1 MRHIM
6 RGVKQ
11 IANVS
16 VKQLSEAKTAR
27 QHHIRSVKEDPKM
40 TPGTGPETG
49 DGLVK
54 DSIGGV
60 PAGIRTRNLLLRS
73 Y

>member
-11 IANVS
+11 TANVG
-16 VKQLSEAKTAR
+16 VRQLSEVKTAR

-54 DSIGGV
+54 DSWGGV
-60 PAGIRTRNLLLRS
+60 PAGTRTRNLLLRS
-73 Y
+73 H